1 MGVKLMKEY
10 KYIFGPIPSRRMGL
24 SLGVSP
30 IPKKTCNYSCIYC
43 QLGRTDK
50 MTNERREY
58 FPLEGIVEEFKE
70 YIKNNDN
77 FDVVTVVGE
86 GEPTLYSRLGELID
100 KLKVLTEK
108 PVAVIANGGLFD
120 LEEVRLDLMK
130 ADIVLPTFDA
140 CDEEEFIKVNRPIKK
155 INFKDIYEGLAK
167 FCREYKGQLWVEVM
181 LVKGFNDS
189 EESLKK
195 LRELLKGLRY
205 DRLYINTP
213 VRPPAEGYAG
223 QISKDTMIKAS
234 EILEGIAIDTLTE
247 GSFYSEEKDSY
258 KAILDIIK
266 RHPMNQHEII
276 SFLTNRNSA
285 NIEDIVKGLEEDSK
299 VEVVNYKGYKTFR
312 LL

>member
-1 MGVKLMKEY
+1 MKEY

-100 KLKVLTEK
+100 KLKALTEK

-120 LEEVRLDLMK
+120 LEEVRADLMK

-155 INFKDIYEGLAK
+155 INFKDIYEGLAQ

-181 LVKGFNDS
+181 LVRGFNDS
-189 EESLKK
+189 EESLRK
-195 LRELLKGLRY
+195 LRTLLEGLRY

-213 VRPPAEGYAG
+213 VRPPAEGYAA
-223 QISKDTMIKAS
+223 QVSKETMIKAS
-234 EILEGIAIDTLTE
+234 EILNGIAIDTLTE
-247 GSFYSEEKDSY
+247 GSFYSEEKDDY

-276 SFLTNRNSA
+276 SFLTDRNA
-285 NIEDIVKGLEEDSK
+285 KNIEDIIKGLEEDSEI
-299 VEVVNYKGYKTFR
+299 EVVNYKGYKTFR
-312 LL
+312 LI

>member
-1 MGVKLMKEY
+1 MKEY

-100 KLKVLTEK
+100 KLKALTEK

-120 LEEVRLDLMK
+120 LEEVRADLMK

-155 INFKDIYEGLAK
+155 INFKDIYEGLAQ

-181 LVKGFNDS
+181 LVRGFNDS
-189 EESLKK
+189 EGSLRK
-195 LRELLKGLRY
+195 LRTLLEGLRY

-213 VRPPAEGYAG
+213 VRPPAEGYAA
-223 QISKDTMIKAS
+223 QVSKETMIKAS
-234 EILEGIAIDTLTE
+234 EILNGIAIDTLTE
-247 GSFYSEEKDSY
+247 GSFYSEEKDDY

-276 SFLTNRNSA
+276 SFLTDRNA
-285 NIEDIVKGLEEDSK
+285 ENIDDMVKRLEEDSK
-299 VEVVNYKGYKTFR
+299 IEVVNYKGYKTFR
-312 LL
+312 LI

>member
-1 MGVKLMKEY
+1 MKEY

-100 KLKVLTEK
+100 KLKALTEK

-120 LEEVRLDLMK
+120 LEEVRADLMK

-155 INFKDIYEGLAK
+155 INFKDIYEGLAQ

-181 LVKGFNDS
+181 LVRGFNDS
-189 EESLKK
+189 EESLRR
-195 LRELLKGLRY
+195 LRTLLEGLRY

-213 VRPPAEGYAG
+213 VRPPAEGYAA
-223 QISKDTMIKAS
+223 QVSKETMIKAS
-234 EILEGIAIDTLTE
+234 EILNGIAIDTLTE
-247 GSFYSEEKDSY
+247 GSFYSEEKDDY

-276 SFLTNRNSA
+276 SFLTDRNA
-285 NIEDIVKGLEEDSK
+285 KNIEDIIKGLEEDSE

-312 LL
+312 LI